1 MRKLRK
7 KIFGC
12 APAHTMYL
20 GPGRKEFHPKK
31 PRPGIEHYIIEAARE
46 TVAQLPNPE
55 ALDQGVI
62 GNFMAARFNRQ
73 AHLGALLPEA
83 YEGLLHKPCTRV
95 EGACG
100 SGGLAVSAGVNALLA
115 DMADAVLVVGVEV
128 QNTVK
133 AMYGADILAGAGHYS
148 RQRKDG
154 HVFFFPN
161 LFSDRA
167 GAYYEK
173 HGADDTRR
181 AMAEWYALAIENAR
195 KNPMAQEHHNADPD
209 PRATGMTPPNAKAF
223 LEHINVF
230 DCSKVTDGAS
240 ALVLATEEGL
250 KKLGVPMDQAAE
262 MVAAAHCEGNLAK
275 DPDDLTRLDT
285 TAAVVKTAMDM
296 AGAKPSELGLLEVH
310 DCFTITGLLAL
321 EAVGLAQPGK
331 AAGYILDGR
340 TQIGGECPTN
350 ATGGL
355 VGFGHPTG
363 ATGVRQVGDMVQ
375 QFTGKA
381 GDCQVSFP
389 GDKPYGLSINMGGN
403 DKTLVSFMMRAT
415 G

>member
-7 KIFGC
+7 KVFAC

-31 PRPGIEHYIIEAARE
+31 PRPGIEHYVFEAGRE
-46 TVAQLPNPE
+46 SIAQVADPS
-55 ALDQGVI
+55 AIDQGVI
-62 GNFMAARFNRQ
+62 GNFMGSRFNRQ
-73 AHLGALLPEA
+73 AHLNALLPAVHET
-83 YEGLLHKPCTRV
+83 LLHKPCTRV

-100 SGGLAVSAGVNALLA
+100 SGGVAVSTGLNSILA

-173 HGADDTRR
+173 YGNDDARR
-181 AMAEWYALAIENAR
+181 GMAEWYGLAIENSR
-195 KNPMAQEHHNADPD
+195 RNPKAQEHHNADPD

-240 ALVLATEEGL
+240 AVILASEEGL
-250 KKLGVPMDQAAE
+250 NKLGVARDKAALF
-262 MVAAAHCEGNLAK
+262 VGAGHCEGDLTK
-275 DPDDLTRLDT
+275 DPEDLCRLDT
-285 TAAVVKTAMDM
+285 TAAAAASALEM
-296 AGAKPSELGLLEVH
+296 AGATPAQLGLLEVH
-310 DCFTITGLLAL
+310 DCFTISGMLSL
-321 EAVGLAQPGK
+321 EAVGLADRGK
-331 AAGYILDGR
+331 AAGYLLDGKTR
-340 TQIGGECPTN
+340 ADGDCPTN
-350 ATGGL
+350 PTGGL

-363 ATGVRQVGDMVQ
+363 ATGVRQVADMALQ
-375 QFTGKA
+375 LTGQA
-381 GDCQVSFP
+381 GDCQVKFN
-389 GDKPYGLSINMGGN
+389 DKKPYAMSVNMGGN
-403 DKTLVSFMMRAT
+403 DKTVVSFVMGAS
-415 G
+415 